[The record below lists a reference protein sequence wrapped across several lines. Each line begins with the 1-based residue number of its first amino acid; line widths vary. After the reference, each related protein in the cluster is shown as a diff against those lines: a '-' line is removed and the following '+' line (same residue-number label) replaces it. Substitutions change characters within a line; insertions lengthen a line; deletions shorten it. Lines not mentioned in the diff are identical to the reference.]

1 MASMVNSVMLVGIPS
16 KPEEAVRYNKTQ
28 VTFTLHVTE
37 RIAGKTVDADFL
49 CVASDRQAE
58 RAAYGIEEGKLIA
71 VEGRLR
77 AKPTKDKSEG
87 KYQQTYVEV
96 TDFLV
101 IDK

>member
-1 MASMVNSVMLVGIPS
+1 MVNSVMLIGRPS
-16 KPEEAVRYNKTQ
+16 KPVGAVKYNKTQ

-37 RIAGKTVDADFL
+37 HVAGKTIETDFL

-58 RAAYGIEEGKLIA
+58 LAAYRIEEGKRIA

-77 AKPTKDKSEG
+77 AKPTRSKNVAKS
-87 KYQQTYVEV
+87 QQTYVEV
-96 TDFLV
+96 TDFFI

>member
-1 MASMVNSVMLVGIPS
+1 MINSVLLIGRPS
-16 KPEEAVRYNKTQ
+16 KPVGAIKYNKTQ
-28 VTFTLHVTE
+28 VTFTLHVEE
-37 RIAGKTVDADFL
+37 RIAGKTIETDFL

-58 RAAYGIEEGKLIA
+58 LAAYKVEEGKLMA

-77 AKPTKDKSEG
+77 AKPTKSKSEG

-96 TDFLV
+96 TDFFI

>member
-1 MASMVNSVMLVGIPS
+1 MASMVNSVMLIGIPS
-16 KPEEAVRYNKTQ
+16 KPEEAIKYNKTQ
-28 VTFTLHVTE
+28 VTFTLRVTE
-37 RIAGKTVDADFL
+37 HIAGKTIETDFL

-58 RAAYGIEEGKLIA
+58 RAVYRIEEGKRVA

-77 AKPTKDKSEG
+77 AKPTKGKSEG

-96 TDFLV
+96 TDFFI